1 MKKHLV
7 LIVVACITVIAV
19 FFYLAQVN
27 KGDINSQKRAQIKIA
42 SQLASKGTNL
52 NTGIISEINYK

>member
-19 FFYLAQVN
+19 FFYLSQVN
-27 KGDINSQKRAQIKIA
+27 KGDVNSQNRAQIKIA
-42 SQLASKGTNL
+42 SQLASKGMQL